1 MNFFSKKE
9 DALLDEK
16 LRLTKIYLDQ
26 QREENSDLREEFA
39 SLKELSLRNK
49 LMLDDIMKT
58 ANAND
63 KSRETIEKQNEVL
76 ESGININQELIIKL
90 EDEINQLKG
99 IKNTYIPT
107 DFQLSSKSED
117 IQEVL
122 DRAFDTKEIICFRD
136 ANGKI
141 WQIIKRESHDE
152 EELENFTEIDEMTIN
167 VSLN

>member
-90 EDEINQLKG
+90 EDEINQLK
-99 IKNTYIPT
+99 
-107 DFQLSSKSED
+107 D
-117 IQEVL
+117 
-122 DRAFDTKEIICFRD
+122 ATKP
-136 ANGKI
+136 
-141 WQIIKRESHDE
+141 
-152 EELENFTEIDEMTIN
+152 
-167 VSLN
+167 V